1 MSKDRENMTK
11 SEMSL
16 RKFLKNLGVTTHQ
29 IIDEKLK
36 SGIENGEYA
45 LNQEISINAEITIK
59 ELGLSHSVNANIITP
74 ESNE

>member
-1 MSKDRENMTK
+1 MNKEKENMTK

>member
-29 IIDEKLK
+29 MIDEKLK
-36 SGIENGEYA
+36 SGIENGEYD

-59 ELGLSHSVNANIITP
+59 ELGLSHSVTANIIKP

>member
-1 MSKDRENMTK
+1 MNKDRENMTK

-36 SGIENGEYA
+36 SGIQNGDYE
-45 LNQEISINAEITIK
+45 LNEEISINAEINIK
-59 ELGLSHSVNANIITP
+59 ELGLSHSVTANIITP

>member
-29 IIDEKLK
+29 MIDEKLK
-36 SGIENGEYA
+36 SGIDNGEYD

-74 ESNE
+74 ESDE